1 MEFAKQR
8 EYVGDLAQLF
18 ELREARL
25 CGGRAEGVR
34 AVLLSDGA
42 GMELMLLPDR
52 CLDLYSLKYR
62 GKNLGYL
69 TPAGVAGPA
78 FYDRHGD
85 NWLKSYGAGFLA
97 TCGLSNIGSPCEDA
111 GEALGLHGELANT
124 PAERLCVCLEEEDG
138 LPVARVSALMRSA
151 ALFGGNLT
159 LTRTVTVGYRSGR
172 VELTDVIRNEGFETR
187 PYMALYHFNMGYPL
201 LSEQARLSIPTRRVT
216 PRSPHA
222 AAHAREYLDVTP
234 PRAPYEEMCYY
245 HDLEADAEGFSTV
258 GIENPAEGLAA
269 SIRFDR
275 RMLDHFVQW
284 KMLGKGDY
292 AMGLEPC
299 NATIDGRA
307 DARANGSLKFL
318 EPGAQAVH
326 RLTVKVG
333 ERL

>member
-1 MEFAKQR
+1 MEFAKER

-42 GMELMLLPDR
+42 GMEMLLLPDR

-62 GKNLGYL
+62 GRNLGYL
-69 TPAGVAGPA
+69 TPTGVVGPA
-78 FYDRHGD
+78 FYDRRGD
-85 NWLKSYGAGFLA
+85 GWLKSYGAGFLA
-97 TCGLSNIGSPCEDA
+97 TCGLSNIGSACEDA

-124 PAERLCVCLEEEDG
+124 PAERLCVSVEEENG
-138 LPVARVSALMRSA
+138 LPVARMTAWMRSA

-159 LTRTVTVGYRSGR
+159 LARTVTVRYRSGR
-172 VELTDVIRNEGFETR
+172 VELTDVICNEGFETK
-187 PYMALYHFNMGYPL
+187 PYMTLYHFNMGYPL
-201 LSEQARLSIPTRRVT
+201 LSEQARLSLPTRRVT

-222 AAHAREYLDVTP
+222 AAHAQDYLRITP
-234 PRAPYEEMCYY
+234 PSAPYEEMCYY
-245 HDLEADAEGFSTV
+245 HDLETDAEGFSAV
-258 GIENPAEGLAA
+258 GIENPAEKLAV

-275 RMLDHFVQW
+275 RALDHFVQW

-318 EPGAQAVH
+318 APGEKTVH
-326 RLTVKVG
+326 RLAVTVG
-333 ERL
+333 EHL

>member
-69 TPAGVAGPA
+69 APAGVAGPA

-111 GEALGLHGELANT
+111 GETLGLHGELANT
-124 PAERLCVCLEEEDG
+124 
-138 LPVARVSALMRSA
+138 
-151 ALFGGNLT
+151 
-159 LTRTVTVGYRSGR
+159 
-172 VELTDVIRNEGFETR
+172 
-187 PYMALYHFNMGYPL
+187 
-201 LSEQARLSIPTRRVT
+201 
-216 PRSPHA
+216 
-222 AAHAREYLDVTP
+222 
-234 PRAPYEEMCYY
+234 
-245 HDLEADAEGFSTV
+245 
-258 GIENPAEGLAA
+258 PAEGLAA